1 MKIKEF
7 PAEYFVELVGEDF
20 LVGRLLINKINDRFW
35 IEIDIVQTES
45 KKIWA
50 HVGDVRGELDLDDA
64 LSNSVQML
72 SSYLNEIKNTNQT
85 IKRGTI

>member
-7 PAEYFVELVGEDF
+7 PAEYFVELIGEDF
-20 LVGRLLINKINDRFW
+20 LVGRLLINKINEKFW
-35 IEIDIVQTES
+35 IEIDIVQIES

-50 HVGDVRGELDLDDA
+50 HVGDVRSESDLDDA

-72 SSYLNEIKNTNQT
+72 SSFLTEIKNS
-85 IKRGTI
+85 RGTI